1 MRGIKTKPEDEMELK
16 MKMKYIILATVAVL
30 SGTAAQ
36 AEPFDGAYAGVQI
49 GWDKHALVGNGLSYG
64 GFLGYNKKVNDQF
77 VLGLE
82 GSLDF
87 STAKQ
92 TQTAVNGGQTISAT
106 ASFGRELGIAARAGF
121 LASPNTLFYVK
132 AGYDNIRI
140 KLRTTGNV
148 PGFANLTAL
157 SGNTDALVLGGGVE
171 QALNDTT
178 TFRIGYDYANGAD
191 SYNRHRILAGVA
203 FHF

>member
-1 MRGIKTKPEDEMELK
+1 MELN
-16 MKMKYIILATVAVL
+16 MIIKKITLTFFALL
-30 SGTAAQ
+30 SGTAVL

-49 GWDKHALVGNGLSYG
+49 GWDKHALIGDGFSYG

-87 STAKQ
+87 STAKK
-92 TQTAVNGGQTISAT
+92 TETAISGGQTISAT
-106 ASFGRELGIAARAGF
+106 ASLGRELGIAARAGF

-132 AGYDNIRI
+132 AGYDNVRV
-140 KLRTTGNV
+140 KLKTTGNV